1 MTVLLRLAAGFA
13 SLLSFPALA
22 QENGSTECAPVVRA
36 LQALGAAHQYHWTMS
51 ATTPARRRPLE
62 HEEIVL
68 DDDVY
73 LTPEN
78 GRWAKTHLTLQQRTA
93 RMADELARDP
103 IVDCQLVGNEVKD
116 GIATQVYT
124 YRQGSAST
132 QASPDASPKEG
143 ADRPGLKH
151 IWIGAEDGRPHFFSS
166 SEGPVSVS
174 MHVEYDHVQNPL
186 P

>member
-1 MTVLLRLAAGFA
+1 MTAGVRLAIGFA

-22 QENGSTECAPVVRA
+22 QEKGSADCAPVVQA
-36 LQALGAAHQYHWTMS
+36 LQALGSAHQYHWTMS

-68 DDDVY
+68 GDEVY
-73 LTPEN
+73 LTPDN
-78 GRWAKTHLTLQQRTA
+78 GRWAKTHVTLPQRVA

-103 IVDCQLVGNEVKD
+103 VVDCHLVGNEVKD
-116 GIATQVYT
+116 GLATQVYT
-124 YRQGSAST
+124 YRQGAAEA
-132 QASPDASPKEG
+132 QPSPEAIPKEG
-143 ADRPGLKH
+143 AERPGLKH

-174 MHVEYDHVQNPL
+174 MHVEYDHVENPL